1 MGSVM
6 MRYCVVLAL
15 LLGLAATNTTLA
27 EGALPAPAFA
37 QSNVLEKPT
46 LKARLASYFPGV
58 GDTDRV
64 TLASCEECG
73 DGACESCGE
82 AVCCCRKGIYG
93 WGEFLYL
100 NPRDAEVAFAVPVNI
115 QTPGTYAVPVGQTAV
130 LDPDY
135 SPGFR
140 VGFAVDMAPC
150 SRLGAEFTHF
160 ESRTHAEA
168 SAAAPNVLFSR
179 VQVPLSAN
187 TITTFGSA
195 EGDLDIDFDL
205 VDIDYRHTF
214 INGCSHTMNYLVG
227 VRYGHLDQNL
237 RTSFTVL
244 GREDVIS
251 DITFD
256 GGGIRFGLEAEK
268 HSCTTGLMIYAKAIG
283 SLVAGDFQA
292 SYSQSRNTGPL
303 NEIQT
308 GWKAGRVVTMADM
321 ELGMGWVSCNGCLR
335 LTGGYTFSKWFNTV
349 MVDEYIQAVQNND
362 FVGLGDEMTFDG
374 LVARAEVRF

>member
-1 MGSVM
+1 
-6 MRYCVVLAL
+6 MRYCVVFAMMM
-15 LLGLAATNTTLA
+15 GLVATEAALA
-27 EGALPAPAFA
+27 EGGLPAPAFT
-37 QSNVLEKPT
+37 QTNGLDKPT
-46 LKARLASYFPGV
+46 LKARLATYFPNA
-58 GDTDRV
+58 GDADRV
-64 TLASCEECG
+64 TLASCQERG

-82 AVCCCRKGIYG
+82 VVCCCRKGVYT

-115 QTPGTYAVPVGQTAV
+115 QTPGTYAVPVGEVAV

-160 ESRTHAEA
+160 ESRTNAEA
-168 SAAAPNVLFSR
+168 SADAPYALFSQ
-179 VQVPLSAN
+179 VQVPLSAS

-195 EGDLDIDFDL
+195 EGRLDIDFDL

-214 INGCSHTMNYLVG
+214 VNSCSHTMNYLVG

-237 RTSFTVL
+237 RTAFTVL
-244 GREDVIS
+244 GVEEVNS
-251 DITFD
+251 DISFD

-268 HSCTTGLMIYAKAIG
+268 HSSCNGLMIYAKAIG
-283 SLVAGDFQA
+283 SLVAGDFRA
-292 SYSQSRNTGPL
+292 SYSQSRDTGPL

-308 GWKAGRVVTMADM
+308 GWKAGRVVTMADV
-321 ELGMGWVSCNGCLR
+321 ELGTGWVSCNGCLR

-349 MVDEYIQAVQNND
+349 MIDEYIQAVQNND
-362 FVGLGDEMTFDG
+362 YVGLGDKMTFDG
-374 LVARAEVRF
+374 LVVRAEVRF